1 MKKILI
7 ALVSVL
13 LVAPVVSNA
22 QSDTS
27 EETMKYAKKME
38 KEMEKDGWKLF
49 GSSYMLHDVL
59 AKHHAKLESLGNGA
73 RELSATAFGSNRQKN
88 LLIQQASTNAFNAY
102 AGECRKVVG
111 MEVIDLELSKEERT
125 HFLATY
131 QSKVEAE
138 IQGELQLSFIII
150 RETKGDEVEAQV
162 FYVVDEAAAERAR
175 VRALEIATEGM
186 NLTSEMSDKLNQVV
200 RKHVK

>member
-7 ALVSVL
+7 ALVSAL
-13 LVAPVVSNA
+13 LIAPVVSNA
-22 QSDTS
+22 QGDAS

-38 KEMEKDGWKLF
+38 KKMEKDGWKIF

-59 AKHHAKLESLGNGA
+59 AKHYAKLESLGSGA
-73 RELSATAFGSNRQKN
+73 RELSATASGSNRQKN

-111 MEVIDLELSKEERT
+111 MEVNDMEISKEERND
-125 HFLATY
+125 FLATY

-150 RETKGDEVEAQV
+150 RETTGDEVEAQV
-162 FYVVDEAAAERAR
+162 FYVVDETAAERAR
-175 VRALEIATEGM
+175 VRALEIATQGM
-186 NLTSEMSDKLNQVV
+186 NLTSEISDKLNQAV
-200 RKHVK
+200 RKNVK